1 MGVNVILLTVLGVT
15 IIPLTVLARTG
26 VTVTPLTV
34 LARTLC
40 RGCECHPLD
49 CPGCDYRPPDCPG
62 SDWCDCHPPDCPGSV
77 TTVVRIGLWVLGVTV
92 SPFHGSDCNYYK
104 TTKLVTG
111 LGFLD
116 AVSLKKLKEEE
127 LKTEIRWNNKN
138 AVDQPK
144 HTHTQKS
151 RLTF

>member
-26 VTVTPLTV
+26 VT
-34 LARTLC
+34 
-40 RGCECHPLD
+40 
-49 CPGCDYRPPDCPG
+49 
-62 SDWCDCHPPDCPGSV
+62 HPPHCPGSV

-127 LKTEIRWNNKN
+127 LKTEIRWNKKN